1 MRKEYPSNERLMGGA
16 FDGSFNIY
24 GRGKTYYVYI
34 IFNIET
40 GFNVAHLLGGM
51 LGETLTCEESIW
63 PHHTMIQ

>member
-1 MRKEYPSNERLMGGA
+1 MRGSWEEPSMA
-16 FDGSFNIY
+16 HSISM

-63 PHHTMIQ
+63 PHQTMIQ